1 VLSMTDQVKKLVIAK
16 ASHAEIVRA
25 AVADGMLPLRADAWS
40 KIAAGVTTVSEV
52 MRSVYI
58 I

>member
-1 VLSMTDQVKKLVIAK
+1 MV
-16 ASHAEIVRA
+16 
-25 AVADGMLPLRADAWS
+25 PLRADAWA
-40 KIAAGVTTVSEV
+40 KIVAGVTTVSEV